1 MVVLNPKSP
10 CGVLRVLNIWMHLCM
25 SITTYRLY
33 NEGLVI
39 DKKKGYMMVP
49 EQIQTADH
57 TVLKNFIV
65 YSLSIRLPRYLTL
78 CLDGAILNL

>member
-1 MVVLNPKSP
+1 MWRANGTAYLDAPVYVHYY
-10 CGVLRVLNIWMHLCM
+10 I
-25 SITTYRLY
+25 LY